1 MNNDEL
7 LQLKNQLCFTIYA
20 VSREITRMY
29 RPSLEEM
36 GVTYPQYLVLLVLW
50 EFGECTVKELGEQL
64 YLDSGTLTPLLKRM
78 QESNLVTRDRSKEDE
93 RVVVIRLTEKGHS
106 LKEQSCKMPEAL
118 LKNSGLGPDEFRE
131 LLHSSQLLL
140 ERIHHTN
147 EDVTSNK

>member
-29 RPSLEEM
+29 RPYLEEM

-50 EFGECTVKELGEQL
+50 EFGECTVKELGEKL

-78 QESNLVTRDRSKEDE
+78 QEANLVTRDRSKKDE

-106 LKEQSCKMPEAL
+106 LKEQSCKLPEAL
-118 LKNSGLGPDEFRE
+118 LKNSALGPEEFRE

-147 EDVTSNK
+147 EGATSNE